1 MPIPAHLIPK
11 TSKPAK
17 KRGPTKAQ
25 ASAAF
30 SKDVAQRLAKLEA
43 KVFGKPKAEPKAEK
57 PAEKVIE
64 KPEAPGLQ
72 VKPAK
77 KAD

>member
-17 KRGPTKAQ
+17 KSGPTKAQ

-30 SKDVAQRLAKLEA
+30 SKDVAERLAKLEA

-57 PAEKVIE
+57 SAEK
-64 KPEAPGLQ
+64 KPQASELE